1 MSVLICYYIVKN
13 GVKASGKII
22 AFTSLS
28 PYLFLLILL
37 IRGMFLEGANEGLT
51 YLF

>member
-13 GVKASGKII
+13 GVKTSGKII
-22 AFTSLS
+22 VFTSLS

-37 IRGMFLEGANEGLT
+37 VRGIFLEGANEGIA